1 MARLDNYYKPDEL
14 KVGSLVRWWGADVTD
29 NDQDVDDIGI
39 VTEKE
44 SRGVRIWGSVCER
57 YNFFEWTDIEESMWQ
72 DQLVIVVA

>member
-1 MARLDNYYKPDEL
+1 MARLDKYYKPDEL
-14 KVGSLVRWWGADVTD
+14 NVGSLVRWWGADVTD
-29 NDQDVDDIGI
+29 NDQDIDDIGI

-44 SRGVRIWGSVCER
+44 SRGVRIWWSACER